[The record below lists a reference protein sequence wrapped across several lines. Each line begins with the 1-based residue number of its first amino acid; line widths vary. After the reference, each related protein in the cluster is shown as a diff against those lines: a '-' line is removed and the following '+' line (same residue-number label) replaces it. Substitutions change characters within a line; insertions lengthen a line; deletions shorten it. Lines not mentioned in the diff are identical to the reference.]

1 MARLIDIRQ
10 RRDCWTLVCTW
21 DQLDDPD
28 VHGARE
34 KPSGGQRGQVAPVET
49 DVAALFAVDASG
61 QVVRVRPFARKGNG
75 YRAAIQLRCPPS
87 WYAEFHTVANAAALR
102 VLPLGGY
109 DCAVRRQD
117 IDAKRHGS
125 PDEEGLE
132 RDRVR
137 SIFEV
142 CGGER
147 AENRR
152 T

>member
-1 MARLIDIRQ
+1 MARNIRQ

-28 VHGARE
+28 VHAARE
-34 KPSGGQRGQVAPVET
+34 KPAGGQRGQVAPVET
-49 DVAALFAVDASG
+49 DVAELFAVDASG
-61 QVVRVRPFARKGNG
+61 QVLRVRPFARKGNG

-117 IDAKRHGS
+117 IDDGTARPMKR
-125 PDEEGLE
+125 GLE
-132 RDRVR
+132 KDRVR
-137 SIFEV
+137 CVFEA

-147 AENRR
+147 AESRR

>member
-28 VHGARE
+28 VHAAGE
-34 KPSGGQRGQVAPVET
+34 KPAGGQRGQVAPVET
-49 DVAALFAVDASG
+49 DVAELFAVDASG

-87 WYAEFHTVANAAALR
+87 WHAEFHTVANAAALR

-109 DCAVRRQD
+109 DCAVRQD
-117 IDAKRHGS
+117 IDDGTARPMKR
-125 PDEEGLE
+125 GLE

-137 SIFEV
+137 CVFEA

-147 AENRR
+147 AESRR